1 MSSGHFPSPSLS
13 PLDTPLCL
21 FHAYQRENTVFYRT
35 LICPRDDIIPLLRS
49 SSLSAL
55 QRGGPTEPIFP
66 FMEDRRRTLLTAPP
80 LAAFVILLHFVCR
93 NSKTNCCRTSTRR
106 RRGGGVVLAAAL
118 PANLTPADAEQ
129 MRCEIGQAS
138 AHPSLMARFI

>member
-49 SSLSAL
+49 SCLSAL

-66 FMEDRRRTLLTAPP
+66 FMEDRRRTMLTAPP

-93 NSKTNCCRTSTRR
+93 NSKTNCCRTSTR
-106 RRGGGVVLAAAL
+106 GGGELAAAL

-129 MRCEIGQAS
+129 MRREIGRAS
-138 AHPSLMARFI
+138 AHPSLMAHFI